1 MESII
6 SEYVTSVIDAAMTM
20 IFCLIVLRSRQRV
33 RTPVLAAVI
42 AALAIL
48 GSAFN
53 LTAWAGS
60 FIVTGSVFCPAS
72 PAGTK
77 PRA

>member
-60 FIVTGSVFCPAS
+60 FIVTGCVFCPAN